1 MTQVEEIM
9 TRLVLARRRAGL
21 SQSQA
26 SRLLGFSGT
35 ASSLSQYEIG
45 RSIPNLDLFLRMC
58 EIYGVS
64 PVWALTGINPA
75 FDATAFLEQASAL
88 GDDALRLV
96 NILSSLESRGG

>member
-9 TRLVLARRRAGL
+9 ARLVLARKRAGL
-21 SQSQA
+21 SQAQA
-26 SRLLGFSGT
+26 GTLLGFSGS

-58 EIYGVS
+58 EVYGIS

-75 FDATAFLEQASAL
+75 FDATEFLEQARDL
-88 GDDALRLV
+88 GEDALKLV
-96 NILSSLESRGG
+96 DILSSLEKRP